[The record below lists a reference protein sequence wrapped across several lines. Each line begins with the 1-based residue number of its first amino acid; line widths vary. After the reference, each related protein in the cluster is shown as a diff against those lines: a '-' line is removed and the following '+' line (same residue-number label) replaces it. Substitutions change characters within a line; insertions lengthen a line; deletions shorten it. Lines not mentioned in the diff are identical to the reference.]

1 MIKFGV
7 IFFLILQLP
16 GGGGGIHIPLL
27 AQNGTLGD
35 FSPWKFYSFK
45 FKMFNCNQYEK
56 KSIQQELYLNL
67 LAIES
72 KPNHI
77 FEK

>member
-1 MIKFGV
+1 MEPWGISLPENFIHSNSKCLTV
-7 IFFLILQLP
+7 I
-16 GGGGGIHIPLL
+16 
-27 AQNGTLGD
+27 NT
-35 FSPWKFYSFK
+35 K
-45 FKMFNCNQYEK
+45 K

>member
-1 MIKFGV
+1 
-7 IFFLILQLP
+7 
-16 GGGGGIHIPLL
+16 
-27 AQNGTLGD
+27 
-35 FSPWKFYSFK
+35 
-45 FKMFNCNQYEK
+45 MFNCNQYEK